1 MKKRKNN
8 NNTVLLVVESL
19 GWILLFT
26 AIIFLG
32 FFHRCSPEDKAPEET
47 RIECASGVGRIVTT
61 STAEPFVVDTEPP
74 ETSSCAETTTEPET
88 TVESETEPILE
99 PETEIPTPVETEPI
113 VWETEAYVPEP
124 EIPATDP
131 PQTTDGYLGTF
142 LITGYTA
149 EAGFP
154 VGQATHSGA
163 PVGPGVCAMNY
174 WQRIGLGIEWGTEIY
189 IEGIGTFTVLDSGC
203 EWGVVDV
210 WVPTN
215 EEAFNMT
222 AYHNV
227 YLLR

>member
-32 FFHRCSPEDKAPEET
+32 FFHRCSPEDKVSERT
-47 RIECASGVGRIVTT
+47 GIECASGVGRIVTT
-61 STAEPFVVDTEPP
+61 STTEPLVVDTEIL
-74 ETSSCAETTTEPET
+74 ETSSRAET
-88 TVESETEPILE
+88 TVEPETELLLESETETTIPEETEPI
-99 PETEIPTPVETEPI
+99 T
-113 VWETEAYVPEP
+113 WETEAYVPEP
-124 EIPATDP
+124 KILTPSL
-131 PQTTDGYLGTF
+131 PQTGTIYLGSF

-163 PVGPGVCAMNY
+163 PVGPGVCAMDY
-174 WQRIGLGIEWGTEIY
+174 WQRISLGIEWGEQIY
-189 IEGIGTFTVLDSGC
+189 IEDLGTFTVLDSGC

-210 WVPTN
+210 WVETN
-215 EEAFNMT
+215 KQ
-222 AYHNV
+222 AYSITEYYDV